1 MQALHSPS
9 HSDRVWPSGLCSP
22 HSGSYHT
29 PLPFFVTL
37 FPSLSYEPDEG
48 RTLGVGIAMAL
59 CALQSLG
66 TAGMFAGWQRGM
78 DPVQA

>member
-9 HSDRVWPSGLCSP
+9 HSDRVWLSGLGIP

-29 PLPFFVTL
+29 PLSFFVTL
-37 FPSLSYEPDEG
+37 SPSLSYEPDEG
-48 RTLGVGIAMAL
+48 RTLGMGIAMAL
-59 CALQSLG
+59 WASQSLG
-66 TAGMFAGWQRGM
+66 TAGMFAGWQGGM